1 MDDGAD
7 AVAMAGGD
15 GSQARRGR
23 RRGPRDVP
31 YACIPSGTRNH
42 FALDLG
48 VDRDD
53 VVGALDAFV
62 DGGERVVD
70 LGEVNGRVFVN
81 NVSLGVYAEAVQ
93 RTGYRPAKIRDAARD
108 GARHPRRPAATPA
121 S

>member
-1 MDDGAD
+1 
-7 AVAMAGGD
+7 MAGGD
-15 GSQARRGR
+15 GSQAVVAAVAAETGL
-23 RRGPRDVP
+23 P

-81 NVSLGVYAEAVQ
+81 NVSLGVYAVAVQ
-93 RTGYRPAKIRDAARD
+93 HPGYRGREDRACCSGRC
-108 GARHPRRPAATPA
+108 PRSWPHGATPPN
-121 S
+121 